1 MKRKVLCLTLIMFLL
16 ALRINAQERLVENIP
31 YADLKTFHFGVVI
44 GTHVQDTQFK
54 NIGEQTIANESGIGI
69 KKDIVCDQDRWDP
82 GFTVGVAGEFKLNN
96 YLGLRIS
103 PTMYFGSRH
112 LTFRNRTDLDINN
125 NYTETYQDLKSIYA
139 SAAIDLIY
147 NSQRFN
153 NQRPYILVGINPML
167 NLSAKNDDYIKL
179 KTYDYLFEIGIGC
192 DFYMPL
198 FKLKPE
204 LKFCYSLINSLD
216 TKHANDLK
224 DKSMLLYT
232 NSVKESRTKMIVLSF
247 YFE

>member
-1 MKRKVLCLTLIMFLL
+1 
-16 ALRINAQERLVENIP
+16 
-31 YADLKTFHFGVVI
+31 
-44 GTHVQDTQFK
+44 
-54 NIGEQTIANESGIGI
+54 
-69 KKDIVCDQDRWDP
+69 
-82 GFTVGVAGEFKLNN
+82 
-96 YLGLRIS
+96 
-103 PTMYFGSRH
+103 MYFGSRH

-179 KTYDYLFEIGIGC
+179 KKYDYLFEIGIGC

-224 DKSMLLYT
+224 DKNMLLYT
-232 NSVKESRTKMIVLSF
+232 NSVRESRTKMIVLSF

>member
-1 MKRKVLCLTLIMFLL
+1 MKRKVLYLALIIILS
-16 ALRINAQERLVENIP
+16 ALRINAQEKQVENIP
-31 YADLKTFHFGVVI
+31 YADLKTFHFGVII
-44 GTHVQDTQFK
+44 GTHVQDTEFK
-54 NIGEQTIANESGIGI
+54 NIGEQTITNRSELGI
-69 KKDIVCDQDRWDP
+69 KKNIVCDQDRWDP
-82 GFTVGVAGEFKLNN
+82 GFTVGVVGEFKLNN

-103 PTMYFGSRH
+103 PTLYFGSRH
-112 LTFRNRTDLDINN
+112 LTFRNRTDLDNN
-125 NYTETYQDLKSIYA
+125 NNTETYQDLKSIYA
-139 SAAIDLIY
+139 SAALDLIY
-147 NSQRFN
+147 NAQRLN

-179 KTYDYLFEIGIGC
+179 KRYDYLFEIGIGC

-232 NSVKESRTKMIVLSF
+232 NSVIESRTKMIVLSF